1 MLNMYIYC
9 NNNPISYIDSTGKTL
24 RKAVTAICM
33 VSEGS
38 HRIPDVGNGNYSNFE
53 EEYMEIAVPTI
64 NSVITRSQANQY
76 YDTIKAGDYSQMIN
90 PLDCFDLFSYFD
102 EMKGAD
108 YVEIW
113 FNFLSN
119 RPQSNNQNVYDPNGR
134 LLYLE
139 EGYTVITIHRVFIG
153 GGYSAT
159 ETEYFIFDQRMEL
172 QFNDVISNSYITD

>member
-1 MLNMYIYC
+1 MARFINADAYAATGIGLLGNNMYIYC

-108 YVEIW
+108 YVEI
-113 FNFLSN
+113 
-119 RPQSNNQNVYDPNGR
+119 
-134 LLYLE
+134 LLCHQHS
-139 EGYTVITIHRVFIG
+139 G
-153 GGYSAT
+153 
-159 ETEYFIFDQRMEL
+159 
-172 QFNDVISNSYITD
+172 